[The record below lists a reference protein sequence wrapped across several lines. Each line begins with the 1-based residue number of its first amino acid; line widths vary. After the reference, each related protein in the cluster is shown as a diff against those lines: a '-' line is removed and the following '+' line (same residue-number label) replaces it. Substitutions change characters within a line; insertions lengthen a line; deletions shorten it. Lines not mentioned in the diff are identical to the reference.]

1 MAERRLLFI
10 RISLFLLMLLCFS
23 LQSLDNFQKYLE
35 GKTSISESEISQ
47 PEFALPS
54 FSVCSDPSFDVAF
67 MKQYNV
73 SPNLFLGSYR
83 ISFLSHN
90 YQFPADLN
98 QDSLTLQKYWSSN
111 ALTPRKFSIGEDT
124 VSLTQL
130 GGEEDIDVSNFTEIE
145 TFEHLY
151 SLSFGFCTSFVLK
164 KERSS
169 NQILLLGFEYP
180 R

>member
-23 LQSLDNFQKYLE
+23 LQSLDNFEKYLE
-35 GKTSISESEISQ
+35 GKTSISESEISK

-90 YQFPADLN
+90 YQFPANLN

-130 GGEEDIDVSNFTEIE
+130 GGEEDIGGKYLVFVSSHSVKMRE
-145 TFEHLY
+145 
-151 SLSFGFCTSFVLK
+151 LSFAQFVYF
-164 KERSS
+164 
-169 NQILLLGFEYP
+169 LGNVCLFFNF
-180 R
+180 

>member
-10 RISLFLLMLLCFS
+10 RILLFLLMLLCFL
-23 LQSLDNFQKYLE
+23 LQSLDNFSKYLE
-35 GKTSISESEISQ
+35 DKTSISESEIEK
-47 PEFALPS
+47 PELALPT
-54 FSVCSDPSFDVAF
+54 FSVCSEPSFDVPF

-90 YQFPADLN
+90 YQFPSDYINAG
-98 QDSLTLQKYWSSN
+98 LTLQKFWSST
-111 ALTPRKFSIGEDT
+111 ALSPQKFSIGEDT
-124 VSLTQL
+124 VSLTEWS
-130 GGEEDIDVSNFTEIE
+130 GEDDMDVSNFTEIKSI
-145 TFEHLY
+145 EHIN
-151 SLSFGFCTSFVLK
+151 SLSFGSCTSFVLK